1 MFYLWCSHLDLK
13 SVKKNNPNLFESI
26 SIASEKNTN
35 ICFSFCFCLIMVYL
49 ISLVMY
55 LVKRRQILRCS
66 LLDLLQLECVLLP
79 FAYLPFF
86 KT

>member
-1 MFYLWCSHLDLK
+1 
-13 SVKKNNPNLFESI
+13 
-26 SIASEKNTN
+26 
-35 ICFSFCFCLIMVYL
+35 MVYL

-55 LVKRRQILRCS
+55 LVKRRQILRFS